1 MERLDIY
8 DYRGVSTGRTID
20 RSQEDTLSDGE
31 YFLIVHVCIFNHA
44 GRLLIQQRRKPGDP
58 LDGCWD
64 LTVAGHVHSG
74 ESSQAAAMREVREEI
89 GLPVDLTGQA
99 PLMRLRFHHG
109 FDDIYVVI
117 ADVPLS
123 SLHLQDAEV
132 RAARYAACDEVL
144 HMIHRQQFLPYMD
157 SFIEALYDMRCS
169 NGFIRSDAPSDL
181 Q

>member
-31 YFLIVHVCIFNHA
+31 YFLIVHVC
-44 GRLLIQQRRKPGDP
+44 LLIQQRRKPGDP

-89 GLPVDLTGQA
+89 GFPVDLTGQA

-123 SLHLQDAEV
+123 SLHQQDAEV

>member
-1 MERLDIY
+1 
-8 DYRGVSTGRTID
+8 
-20 RSQEDTLSDGE
+20 
-31 YFLIVHVCIFNHA
+31 
-44 GRLLIQQRRKPGDP
+44 
-58 LDGCWD
+58 
-64 LTVAGHVHSG
+64 
-74 ESSQAAAMREVREEI
+74 MREVREEI

-99 PLMRLRFHHG
+99 PLMRLQFHHG